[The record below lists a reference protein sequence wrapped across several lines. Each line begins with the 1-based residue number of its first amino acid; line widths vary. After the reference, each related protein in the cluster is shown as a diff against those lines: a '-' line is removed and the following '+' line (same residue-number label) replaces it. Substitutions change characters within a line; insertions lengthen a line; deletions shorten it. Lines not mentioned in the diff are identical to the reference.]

1 MAKVSSVQKNLN
13 RRELVKK
20 FKNKRKNLKKKIMQK
35 SITIEERL
43 KSKFNKD
50 NIPNVIKTSWLK
62 ATIAPTPNCH
72 SNLTQ
77 I

>member
-43 KSKFNKD
+43 KYQKEYMRN
-50 NIPNVIKTSWLK
+50 
-62 ATIAPTPNCH
+62 
-72 SNLTQ
+72 
-77 I
+77 